1 MFALIDFESGLLTDK
16 RLGIRELKVYIVLAG
31 HADKKTRMCWPSRK
45 RISDLTGIH
54 PSNVSVATRKLEE
67 CGYLEKRI
75 NSGGANHY
83 KLLEPLSNP
92 IPVSKTLQVS
102 KEQQSLIQIDT
113 QPLLKTTTQNIQRTK
128 KENTKQPCW
137 SELSF
142 RDFKNLKT
150 RLDYTDEFLEVW
162 KLYSKACSHNQSE
175 EGSKLE
181 AFFRFLQILESGV
194 SHKELISA
202 IEIYIQKKEKAQ
214 SKLAHLRTFLNQPE
228 MIEQFLSEI
237 KERDEKTRTAKFEG
251 FENRFQSNP
260 AS

>member
-102 KEQQSLIQIDT
+102 KEQQS
-113 QPLLKTTTQNIQRTK
+113 
-128 KENTKQPCW
+128 
-137 SELSF
+137 
-142 RDFKNLKT
+142 
-150 RLDYTDEFLEVW
+150 
-162 KLYSKACSHNQSE
+162 
-175 EGSKLE
+175 
-181 AFFRFLQILESGV
+181 IL
-194 SHKELISA
+194 
-202 IEIYIQKKEKAQ
+202 
-214 SKLAHLRTFLNQPE
+214 N
-228 MIEQFLSEI
+228 
-237 KERDEKTRTAKFEG
+237 
-251 FENRFQSNP
+251 
-260 AS
+260 

>member
-1 MFALIDFESGLLTDK
+1 
-16 RLGIRELKVYIVLAG
+16 
-31 HADKKTRMCWPSRK
+31 MCWPSRK

-142 RDFKNLKT
+142 RDFKNIKT

-181 AFFRFLQILESGV
+181 AFFRFLQILEGGI
-194 SHKELISA
+194 SHNELISA

-237 KERDEKTRTAKFEG
+237 KERDEKTKTAKFEG

>member
-113 QPLLKTTTQNIQRTK
+113 QPLLKTTTQNIQRK
-128 KENTKQPCW
+128 KRKIPNSQAGQNYHFVT
-137 SELSF
+137 S
-142 RDFKNLKT
+142 KN
-150 RLDYTDEFLEVW
+150 
-162 KLYSKACSHNQSE
+162 
-175 EGSKLE
+175 
-181 AFFRFLQILESGV
+181 
-194 SHKELISA
+194 
-202 IEIYIQKKEKAQ
+202 
-214 SKLAHLRTFLNQPE
+214 
-228 MIEQFLSEI
+228 
-237 KERDEKTRTAKFEG
+237 
-251 FENRFQSNP
+251 
-260 AS
+260 